1 VSLFIESGAKAK
13 LSIYNL
19 LLSDFEEF
27 KKLTCPIKST
37 EYSYLQQS
45 RFFSLFGKEEI
56 SLSQFCILGHGFNE
70 DIYLIGEDID
80 VGILERKL
88 YATFSYSLNDPIE
101 FIIIPIQH
109 YYDSAGIEII
119 KFFSSVVRGKAKI
132 FRWQSLIKNPYNK
145 VYDELINIFS
155 GDSAL
160 VNDHFIEYSI
170 INKNNFDN

>member
-1 VSLFIESGAKAK
+1 MSIFIEKDAKAR

-45 RFFSLFGKEEI
+45 RFFNLFGKEEI

-70 DIYLIGEDID
+70 NIYLIGEDID
-80 VGILERKL
+80 AGVLERKL

-109 YYDSAGIEII
+109 YFDKARIEITN
-119 KFFSSVVRGKAKI
+119 FFSNVIREKSEMFKWR
-132 FRWQSLIKNPYNK
+132 SLIKNPYNK

-155 GDSAL
+155 GNSAL
-160 VNDHFIEYSI
+160 VNDHFVEYSI
-170 INKNNFDN
+170 IKKNNFDI